1 MKKNSSKPIATTDD
15 VLPEYDFSGGVRGKY
30 AKTLREEGYTIR
42 VYHDDGTYSEEH
54 VLGEKTVVLEP
65 DVWEYF
71 QDSGS
76 VNRALRTLI
85 SIVPE
90 KRKLASKKAPNADT
104 KCSCRYRLKSIWRT
118 KSNETTGH
126 VPSVSRFVVIV
137 CSGMNYSIHNER
149 IDNEL

>member
-1 MKKNSSKPIATTDD
+1 MKKNSSKATTPTDD
-15 VLPEYDFSGGVRGKY
+15 DILPEYDFSGGVRGKY

-42 VYHDDGTYSEEH
+42 IYHDDGTYTEEH
-54 VLGEKTVVLEP
+54 VLGEKMVVLEP

-90 KRKLASKKAPNADT
+90 KRKLASKKGP
-104 KCSCRYRLKSIWRT
+104 KRGYK
-118 KSNETTGH
+118 
-126 VPSVSRFVVIV
+126 V
-137 CSGMNYSIHNER
+137 
-149 IDNEL
+149 